1 MAISQNWQHRNPNS
15 VQKIFDNLCSLKFWF
30 KFSVLTKLIWIINKN
45 NNIIWTI
52 SYFYYTSTLSY
63 ISLTESLSSSRVEIW
78 IHINYNNYK
87 SCLFLK
93 LENSEIDE
101 SSRTNGRAEKAAGN
115 QSKLIVLGFSE
126 QTKTPL
132 SEGSIARIK

>member
-63 ISLTESLSSSRVEIW
+63 IFLTESFSSS
-78 IHINYNNYK
+78 INYNNYK

-101 SSRTNGRAEKAAGN
+101 SSQTNGRAEKAAGN
-115 QSKLIVLGFSE
+115 QFKLIVLGFSE